1 VRQQRARLRG
11 EGLRLTALDPSRVLA
26 RGYAIVA
33 AADGAVLH
41 SVAQVTP
48 GDALSVRVADG
59 AFGATVTTTDDRP

>member
-1 VRQQRARLRG
+1 MTNAVRQQRARLRG

-33 AADGAVLH
+33 KADGAVVH

-48 GDALSVRVADG
+48 GDTLPRARDRWRV
-59 AFGATVTTTDDRP
+59 